1 MAKQFCLG
9 QWWPDH
15 GQHIWS
21 MHFIAMMAVDF
32 PILVNY
38 NLLETI
44 ASICIAIVATGIGL
58 YLASTHRL
66 GV

>member
-1 MAKQFCLG
+1 M
-9 QWWPDH
+9 
-15 GQHIWS
+15 
-21 MHFIAMMAVDF
+21 
-32 PILVNY
+32 NY

-66 GV
+66 AS